1 MLGIIPEAIFL
12 PRWLLQKHC
21 LPRQNP
27 QQLLSAEV
35 NFEGCWNIVHSITG
49 HCGILIL
56 TPEQRKLK
64 QGRLKCW
71 RWRIYVKR
79 HEQLH
84 ACKVNLMYQ
93 VYSKAWRQG
102 CVFFFSKRS
111 KRRLVKGLKFTK
123 YTKNTMEVFTIFEK
137 HTPVCDYC
145 I

>member
-56 TPEQRKLK
+56 TTEQRKSK
-64 QGRLKCW
+64 QGRLNCW

-79 HEQLH
+79 HGQLH
-84 ACKVNLMYQ
+84 ACKVNLMFQ

-102 CVFFFSKRS
+102 CVFFFK
-111 KRRLVKGLKFTK
+111 KEQEKMVKGLKFTK
-123 YTKNTMEVFTIFEK
+123 YTKYTMEVFTIFEK
-137 HTPVCDYC
+137 HTPVCDYYK
-145 I
+145 